1 MMIRIYND
9 NLICFIVMHF
19 TFQLNTFYIAMM
31 MIEFTIEMND
41 AIDCYKLIQAIGRRV
56 FLCKFKPI
64 TPHISEPQSL
74 SQELM

>member
-1 MMIRIYND
+1 
-9 NLICFIVMHF
+9 
-19 TFQLNTFYIAMM
+19 MM

-41 AIDCYKLIQAIGRRV
+41 AIDCYRLIQAIGRRV

>member
-1 MMIRIYND
+1 MMIRISNN
-9 NLICFIVMHF
+9 NLICLIVMHKHI
-19 TFQLNTFYIAMM
+19 LIEHFYSNDDD
-31 MIEFTIEMND
+31 ELTIEMND
-41 AIDCYKLIQAIGRRV
+41 AADCYKLIQAIGRLV